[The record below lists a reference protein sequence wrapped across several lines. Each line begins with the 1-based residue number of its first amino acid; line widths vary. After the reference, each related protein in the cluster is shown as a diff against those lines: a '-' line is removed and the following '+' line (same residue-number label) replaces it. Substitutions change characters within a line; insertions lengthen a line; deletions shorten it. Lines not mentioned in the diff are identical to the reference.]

1 LFAKRD
7 SLILQGMIDTL
18 KKYIPERAA
27 PPVFALIKDNG
38 VYLKIVNERVT
49 RHGDYRILPDGQHQI
64 TVNVSLNKYRFL
76 ITLVHEIAHLVAFEK
91 YGRRI
96 KPHGVEWKQ
105 TFQHLMIPFIRPEI
119 FPQELLPYLARH
131 FKNPKAS
138 SDTDAHLSVAL
149 KKFDAPTDKNYIFE
163 LPSGATFRI
172 YNGKIFKKGKK
183 RVKRYEC
190 AELSTGKIY
199 LFQPNAEV
207 EQLD

>member
-1 LFAKRD
+1 VVEV
-7 SLILQGMIDTL
+7 L

-27 PPVFALIKDNG
+27 APVFALIKEHA

-49 RHGDYRILPDGQHQI
+49 RHGDYRILADGQHQI
-64 TVNVSLNKYRFL
+64 TINVSLNQYRFL
-76 ITLVHEIAHLVAFEK
+76 VTLVHEIAHLVAFKK
-91 YGRRI
+91 YGRAI
-96 KPHGVEWKQ
+96 KPHGKEWKH
-105 TFQHLMIPFIRPEI
+105 TFQFLMLPFIRPEI
-119 FPQELLPYLARH
+119 FPADLLPYLARH

-149 KKFDAPTDKNYIFE
+149 KNYDPPSDKNYIFE
-163 LPSGATFRI
+163 LPLGSTFQI

-190 AELSTGKIY
+190 IEVSTGRTY

-207 EQLD
+207 DIID

>member
-1 LFAKRD
+1 
-7 SLILQGMIDTL
+7 MVETL

-27 PPVFALIKDNG
+27 SPVFALIKEHA

-49 RHGDYRILPDGQHQI
+49 RHGDYRRLPNGQHQI

-76 ITLVHEIAHLVAFEK
+76 VTLIHEIAHLVAFEK

-96 KPHGVEWKQ
+96 KPHGFEWKH
-105 TFQHLMIPFIRPEI
+105 TFQHLMVPFIRPEI
-119 FPQELLPYLARH
+119 FPQELLPFLARH
-131 FKNPKAS
+131 FRNPKAS

-149 KKFDAPTDKNYIFE
+149 KKYDPPSDKNYIFE
-163 LPSGATFRI
+163 IPAGSTFRI
-172 YNGKIFKKGKK
+172 HNGKVFKKGHK

-190 AELSTGKIY
+190 VEIASGKVY

-207 EQLD
+207 ELLK